1 MPLFTFTGRSERTGE
16 LITGKRE
23 APTHSALGQDLFQEG
38 ILLTS
43 FEKEGSKKFLS
54 FSFSFQLLSHVP
66 ILERVL
72 FARYFALMLRAGL
85 DMKSSLATLKKQTKN
100 RTLMNAI
107 QSVIE
112 GVERGK
118 SLSESMRPFPQAFPD
133 LFVSFVEVGEAT
145 GTLQETFEV
154 LSSQLQKEFELRRA
168 VRGGMLYPI
177 VIVSAL
183 VAVGAAMMIFVVP
196 KLVDVFEGFNVELP
210 LMTRVLIDTSSFL
223 STYWYAVVLVVLIM
237 GVGIW
242 QAMKIP
248 SIRMQVSRAM
258 LYAPIVGRITKDVNV
273 ARFSRNL
280 GSLLVSGVAFTE
292 ALEILG
298 KNTPHMVYAEVFRK
312 AEAHVKQG
320 KILSDFFEQY
330 TALFPPLVINIMGVG
345 EQTGELAAVLKEVA
359 SFYEG
364 EVDQT
369 MKNLTSIMEPVL
381 MILIGL
387 GVGALAISIISPIYS
402 LVNVI

>member
-1 MPLFTFTGRSERTGE
+1 MPSFTFTGRNQNTGE
-16 LITGKRE
+16 VITGKRE

-43 FEKEGSKKFLS
+43 YEKEEQKKFLS
-54 FSFSFQLLSHVP
+54 GSLQIFSHVP

-85 DMKSSLATLKKQTKN
+85 DMKSALATLKRQTKN
-100 RTLMNAI
+100 RSLQTAI
-107 QSVIE
+107 QSVLE
-112 GVERGK
+112 GVEKGK
-118 SLSESMRPFPQAFPD
+118 TLAASMRPFPNAFPD

-154 LSSQLQKEFELRRA
+154 LSNQLQKEFELRRA

-196 KLVDVFEGFNVELP
+196 KLVEVFEGFNVELP
-210 LMTRVLIDTSSFL
+210 LMTRMLIGTSNFL
-223 STYWYAVVLVVLIM
+223 SSYWYIVLLALVLL

-242 QAMKIP
+242 RGMKVP
-248 SIRMQVSRAM
+248 SIRMQVSRIM

-298 KNTPHMVYAEVFRK
+298 NNTPHMVYSDVFKK
-312 AEAHVKQG
+312 AGAHVKQG

-330 TALFPPLVINIMGVG
+330 PKLFPALVVNIMGVG

-381 MILIGL
+381 MIAIGL
-387 GVGALAISIISPIYS
+387 AVGGLAISIISPIYS

>member
-1 MPLFTFTGRSERTGE
+1 MPLYTFRGRNEHTGE
-16 LITGKRE
+16 IVTGTRE
-23 APTHSALGQDLFQEG
+23 ASSHSVLGQDLFQEG

-43 FEKEGSKKFLS
+43 FDKESSRKFASLS
-54 FSFSFQLLSHVP
+54 LPTFSRVP

-85 DMKSSLATLKKQTKN
+85 DMKSALSTLQKQTKN
-100 RTLMNAI
+100 RTLIAAI
-107 QSVIE
+107 QAVLK
-112 GVERGK
+112 GVESGK
-118 SLSESMRPFPQAFPD
+118 GLAASMRPFPNAFPD

-145 GTLQETFEV
+145 GTLQQTFEV
-154 LSSQLQKEFELRRA
+154 LASQLQKEFELRRA
-168 VRGGMLYPI
+168 VMGGMLYPI
-177 VIVSAL
+177 VIISAL
-183 VAVGAAMMIFVVP
+183 FAVGAAMMIFVVP
-196 KLVDVFEGFNVELP
+196 KLVEVFEGFSVELP
-210 LMTRVLIDTSSFL
+210 LMTRILIDASSFF
-223 STYWYAVVLVVLIM
+223 THYWYVVIALLIVTVLSAR
-237 GVGIW
+237 
-242 QAMKIP
+242 QLMKVP
-248 SIRMQVSRAM
+248 SIHMQVMRAM
-258 LYAPIVGRITKDVNV
+258 LRAPIIGRITKDINI

-280 GSLLVSGVAFTE
+280 GSLLTSGVAFVE

-298 KNTPHMVYAEVFRK
+298 NNTPHVVYADVFRK
-312 AEAHVKQG
+312 AGAHVKQG
-320 KILSDFFEQY
+320 KTLSDFFEQY

-345 EQTGELAAVLKEVA
+345 EQTGELAAVLTEVA

-387 GVGALAISIISPIYS
+387 GVGVLAISIISPIYS

>member
-1 MPLFTFTGRSERTGE
+1 MPLYTFTGRNERSGE
-16 LITGKRE
+16 VVSGTRE
-23 APTHSALGQDLFQEG
+23 AQSHSVLGQELLQEG
-38 ILLTS
+38 VLLTS
-43 FEKEGSKKFLS
+43 FKKGNVHKS
-54 FSFSFQLLSHVP
+54 FSFAFEIFSYVP

-85 DMKSSLATLKKQTKN
+85 DMKSSLTTLAKQTKN
-100 RTLMNAI
+100 RPLIRAI
-107 QSVIE
+107 GLVLQ
-112 GVERGK
+112 GVEKGNT
-118 SLSESMRPFPQAFPD
+118 LADSMRPFPNAFPD

-145 GTLQETFEV
+145 GTLQETFDV

-183 VAVGAAMMIFVVP
+183 VAVGIAMMVFVVP
-196 KLVDVFEGFNVELP
+196 KLVEVFEGFNVELP
-210 LMTRVLIDTSSFL
+210 LMTRMLITSSSFF
-223 STYWYAVVLVVLIM
+223 STYWYVVLVLALLV
-237 GVGIW
+237 GVGFW
-242 QAMKIP
+242 RMMKVFA
-248 SIRMQVSRAM
+248 IRMQVMHAL
-258 LYAPIVGRITKDVNV
+258 LYAPIIGRITKDINI

-280 GSLLVSGVAFTE
+280 SSLLASGIAFTE

-298 KNTPHMVYAEVFRK
+298 NNTPHPVYARVFQK
-312 AEAHVKQG
+312 AGAHVKQG
-320 KILSDFFEQY
+320 KALSEFFTQY
-330 TALFPPLVINIMGVG
+330 TVLFPPLVVNIMGVG
-345 EQTGELAAVLKEVA
+345 EQTGELAVVLKEVA